1 MNFSAKRLAKARLA
15 LVVPLAL
22 GLIFV
27 LLFSAFGSVRQAALI
42 FTGVPLAVTGGVFA
56 LVLRGLPFSISAG
69 VGFIALS
76 IGGWMFT
83 TWIRAK
89 HGYPVENEW
98 GGTVHR
104 TDPDADRKIA
114 LLEGDNAKLAGQI
127 GRLEER
133 IAVLERIATENN
145 GQAAQLAD
153 QIDRLR

>member
-1 MNFSAKRLAKARLA
+1 MNF
-15 LVVPLAL
+15 
-22 GLIFV
+22 GGTGFV
-27 LLFSAFGSVRQAALI
+27 LAI
-42 FTGVPLAVTGGVFA
+42 
-56 LVLRGLPFSISAG
+56 
-69 VGFIALS
+69 IALS

-104 TDPDADRKIA
+104 TDADADRKIA
-114 LLEGDNAKLAGQI
+114 LLTDDNAKLAGQI
-127 GRLEER
+127 ARLEER

-153 QIDRLR
+153 QIDSLR

>member
-1 MNFSAKRLAKARLA
+1 MNF
-15 LVVPLAL
+15 
-22 GLIFV
+22 GGTTFV
-27 LLFSAFGSVRQAALI
+27 LAI
-42 FTGVPLAVTGGVFA
+42 
-56 LVLRGLPFSISAG
+56 
-69 VGFIALS
+69 IALS

-114 LLEGDNAKLAGQI
+114 LLTDDNAKLAGQVS
-127 GRLEER
+127 RLEER
-133 IAVLERIATENN
+133 ISVLERIATENN

>member
-1 MNFSAKRLAKARLA
+1 MNF
-15 LVVPLAL
+15 
-22 GLIFV
+22 GGTTFV
-27 LLFSAFGSVRQAALI
+27 LAI
-42 FTGVPLAVTGGVFA
+42 
-56 LVLRGLPFSISAG
+56 
-69 VGFIALS
+69 IALS

-114 LLEGDNAKLAGQI
+114 LLTDDNAKLAGQI

-133 IAVLERIATENN
+133 IAVLERIATETN

>member
-1 MNFSAKRLAKARLA
+1 MNF
-15 LVVPLAL
+15 
-22 GLIFV
+22 GGTGFV
-27 LLFSAFGSVRQAALI
+27 LAI
-42 FTGVPLAVTGGVFA
+42 
-56 LVLRGLPFSISAG
+56 
-69 VGFIALS
+69 IALS

-114 LLEGDNAKLAGQI
+114 LLTDDNAKLAGQVS
-127 GRLEER
+127 RLEER
-133 IAVLERIATENN
+133 ISVLERIATENH
-145 GQAAQLAD
+145 GQAAELAS

>member
-1 MNFSAKRLAKARLA
+1 MNF
-15 LVVPLAL
+15 
-22 GLIFV
+22 GGTTFV
-27 LLFSAFGSVRQAALI
+27 LAI
-42 FTGVPLAVTGGVFA
+42 
-56 LVLRGLPFSISAG
+56 
-69 VGFIALS
+69 IALS

-114 LLEGDNAKLAGQI
+114 LLTDDNARLAGQVS
-127 GRLEER
+127 RLEER
-133 IAVLERIATENN
+133 ISVLERIATENN

>member
-1 MNFSAKRLAKARLA
+1 MNF
-15 LVVPLAL
+15 
-22 GLIFV
+22 GGTGFV
-27 LLFSAFGSVRQAALI
+27 LAI
-42 FTGVPLAVTGGVFA
+42 
-56 LVLRGLPFSISAG
+56 
-69 VGFIALS
+69 IALS

-114 LLEGDNAKLAGQI
+114 LLTDDNAKLAGQVS
-127 GRLEER
+127 RLEER
-133 IAVLERIATENN
+133 ISVLERIATENN
-145 GQAAQLAD
+145 GQAAQLAS

>member
-1 MNFSAKRLAKARLA
+1 MNF
-15 LVVPLAL
+15 
-22 GLIFV
+22 GGTTFV
-27 LLFSAFGSVRQAALI
+27 LAI
-42 FTGVPLAVTGGVFA
+42 
-56 LVLRGLPFSISAG
+56 
-69 VGFIALS
+69 IALS

-104 TDPDADRKIA
+104 ADPDADRKIA
-114 LLEGDNAKLAGQI
+114 LLTDDNAKLADKI
-127 GRLEER
+127 SRLEDR
-133 IAVLERIATENN
+133 ISVLERIATDTN

>member
-1 MNFSAKRLAKARLA
+1 MNF
-15 LVVPLAL
+15 
-22 GLIFV
+22 GGTTFV
-27 LLFSAFGSVRQAALI
+27 LAI
-42 FTGVPLAVTGGVFA
+42 
-56 LVLRGLPFSISAG
+56 
-69 VGFIALS
+69 IALS

-114 LLEGDNAKLAGQI
+114 LLTDDNAKLAGQVS
-127 GRLEER
+127 RLEER
-133 IAVLERIATENN
+133 ISVLERIATESN

-153 QIDRLR
+153 QIDRLG

>member
-1 MNFSAKRLAKARLA
+1 MNF
-15 LVVPLAL
+15 
-22 GLIFV
+22 GGTTFV
-27 LLFSAFGSVRQAALI
+27 LAI
-42 FTGVPLAVTGGVFA
+42 
-56 LVLRGLPFSISAG
+56 
-69 VGFIALS
+69 IALS

-114 LLEGDNAKLAGQI
+114 LLTDDNAKLEGQVS
-127 GRLEER
+127 RLDER
-133 IAVLERIATENN
+133 ISVLERIATEE
-145 GQAAQLAD
+145 GGKAAQLAD

>member
-1 MNFSAKRLAKARLA
+1 MNF
-15 LVVPLAL
+15 
-22 GLIFV
+22 GGTGFV
-27 LLFSAFGSVRQAALI
+27 LAI
-42 FTGVPLAVTGGVFA
+42 
-56 LVLRGLPFSISAG
+56 
-69 VGFIALS
+69 IALS

-104 TDPDADRKIA
+104 TDPDADRKIK
-114 LLEGDNAKLAGQI
+114 LLEGDNAKLASQI

-133 IAVLERIATENN
+133 ISVLERIATETN

>member
-1 MNFSAKRLAKARLA
+1 MNFGG
-15 LVVPLAL
+15 PL
-22 GLIFV
+22 FV
-27 LLFSAFGSVRQAALI
+27 LAI
-42 FTGVPLAVTGGVFA
+42 
-56 LVLRGLPFSISAG
+56 
-69 VGFIALS
+69 IALS

-114 LLEGDNAKLAGQI
+114 LLTDDNAKLAGQVS
-127 GRLEER
+127 RLEER
-133 IAVLERIATENN
+133 ISVLERIATENN
-145 GQAAQLAD
+145 GQAAELAN

>member
-1 MNFSAKRLAKARLA
+1 MNF
-15 LVVPLAL
+15 
-22 GLIFV
+22 GGTTFV
-27 LLFSAFGSVRQAALI
+27 LAI
-42 FTGVPLAVTGGVFA
+42 
-56 LVLRGLPFSISAG
+56 
-69 VGFIALS
+69 IALS

-114 LLEGDNAKLAGQI
+114 LLSDDNAKLAGQVS
-127 GRLEER
+127 RLEER
-133 IAVLERIATENN
+133 ISVLERIATESN

>member
-1 MNFSAKRLAKARLA
+1 MNF
-15 LVVPLAL
+15 
-22 GLIFV
+22 GGTGFV
-27 LLFSAFGSVRQAALI
+27 LAI
-42 FTGVPLAVTGGVFA
+42 
-56 LVLRGLPFSISAG
+56 
-69 VGFIALS
+69 IALS

-114 LLEGDNAKLAGQI
+114 LLTDDNAKLAGQI

-133 IAVLERIATENN
+133 ISVLERIATETN

>member
-1 MNFSAKRLAKARLA
+1 MNFGGPA
-15 LVVPLAL
+15 
-22 GLIFV
+22 FV
-27 LLFSAFGSVRQAALI
+27 LAIIG
-42 FTGVPLAVTGGVFA
+42 
-56 LVLRGLPFSISAG
+56 ISMA
-69 VGFIALS
+69 
-76 IGGWMFT
+76 GWMFT

-114 LLEGDNAKLAGQI
+114 LLTDDNAKLAGQVS
-127 GRLEER
+127 RLEDR
-133 IAVLERIATENN
+133 ISVLERIATETN

>member
-1 MNFSAKRLAKARLA
+1 MNFAG
-15 LVVPLAL
+15 PT
-22 GLIFV
+22 FV
-27 LLFSAFGSVRQAALI
+27 LAI
-42 FTGVPLAVTGGVFA
+42 
-56 LVLRGLPFSISAG
+56 
-69 VGFIALS
+69 IALS

-83 TWIRAK
+83 TWVRAK

-104 TDPDADRKIA
+104 TDVDADRKIA
-114 LLEGDNAKLAGQI
+114 LLEGDNVKLSGQI

-133 IAVLERIATENN
+133 ISVLERIVTESN

>member
-1 MNFSAKRLAKARLA
+1 MNFGGPA
-15 LVVPLAL
+15 
-22 GLIFV
+22 FV
-27 LLFSAFGSVRQAALI
+27 LAI
-42 FTGVPLAVTGGVFA
+42 
-56 LVLRGLPFSISAG
+56 
-69 VGFIALS
+69 IALS

-114 LLEGDNAKLAGQI
+114 LLTDDNAKLAGQVS
-127 GRLEER
+127 RLEER
-133 IAVLERIATENN
+133 ISVLERIATEE
-145 GQAAQLAD
+145 GGKAAQLAD

>member
-1 MNFSAKRLAKARLA
+1 MNF
-15 LVVPLAL
+15 
-22 GLIFV
+22 GGTTFV
-27 LLFSAFGSVRQAALI
+27 LAI
-42 FTGVPLAVTGGVFA
+42 
-56 LVLRGLPFSISAG
+56 
-69 VGFIALS
+69 IALS

-104 TDPDADRKIA
+104 SDPDADRKIA
-114 LLEGDNAKLAGQI
+114 LLTDDNAKLAGQVS
-127 GRLEER
+127 RLEER
-133 IAVLERIATENN
+133 ISVLERIANENN